1 MLYGS
6 YKGCSYG
13 YLKTSTLS
21 EKLVLTSVNDFW
33 LNKIAIFDT
42 AGQSNRIKSNIM
54 RANKI
59 NGWWPTICGLLIHLD
74 RRPNNDFIIKNFNF
88 FKYPKFLSYISDYQ
102 RCPSLCQKWNGQ
114 NDFDQFCSAGKKISV
129 SWRKRMEKTGKFELL
144 DITTVNFEIVQTLPR
159 DLIKPWPILVD
170 S

>member
-1 MLYGS
+1 MQF
-6 YKGCSYG
+6 
-13 YLKTSTLS
+13 STLLDS
-21 EKLVLTSVNDFW
+21 QIGLSLILCVLTKLTGCGPQFVGCWSTW
-33 LNKIAIFDT
+33 LH
-42 AGQSNRIKSNIM
+42 
-54 RANKI
+54 
-59 NGWWPTICGLLIHLD
+59 LEEIHLD
-74 RRPNNDFIIKNFNF
+74 RRPNNDFTIKSFNF

-144 DITTVNFEIVQTLPR
+144 DITIVNFENVQTLPR